1 MLTSSIA
8 VQIGSGQRYICC
20 MENQTCPGGPPF
32 TPATLLQ
39 PPNVGS
45 ALVSLFLCAR
55 ARHGAL
61 GNSWIKASF
70 ALGGRLPASLLMTS
84 VQRDGDIDMVLR
96 SVEDEIAS
104 GASNLQDPIQS
115 PLHYLNHLSSCWIS
129 SVYETLRLLRD
140 RKQLEETDRVADL
153 YRAIELVRI
162 TIDKHEIAGEGKLKV
177 PLQMTRLPA
186 KGDPT
191 DAYVYA
197 RNDNSRAYIM
207 PTGLSARGSVVWQP
221 VDLKANAQR
230 IVERRWVSEQIIELW
245 GP

>member
-1 MLTSSIA
+1 
-8 VQIGSGQRYICC
+8 
-20 MENQTCPGGPPF
+20 MENQTRPGGPPV
-32 TPATLLQ
+32 TPATLQQ

-61 GNSWIKASF
+61 CNSWAKASF

-153 YRAIELVRI
+153 FRAIELVRI
-162 TIDKHEIAGEGKLKV
+162 TIDKHEIAGDGKLKV

-197 RNDNSRAYIM
+197 RNDSSRAYIM
-207 PTGLSARGSVVWQP
+207 PTGLSQSYGSLSTSRPTRKGLLNAAGCQSKSSNFG
-221 VDLKANAQR
+221 DL
-230 IVERRWVSEQIIELW
+230 RRASQGS
-245 GP
+245 GPDRPWRRLSI

>member
-1 MLTSSIA
+1 M
-8 VQIGSGQRYICC
+8 Q
-20 MENQTCPGGPPF
+20 NQTIPGGPPV
-32 TPATLLQ
+32 TSATLLQ

-45 ALVSLFLCAR
+45 ALVNLFLCAR

-61 GNSWIKASF
+61 HKSWIKVSV
-70 ALGGRLPASLLMTS
+70 ALGSRLPASLLMPS

-115 PLHYLNHLSSCWIS
+115 PLHYLNHLSSYWIS

-140 RKQLEETDRVADL
+140 RKQLEVSDRVADL
-153 YRAIELVRI
+153 FHAIELVRI
-162 TIDKHEIAGEGKLKV
+162 TIDKHEIAGDGKLKA
-177 PLQMTRLPA
+177 PLQMTRLPS
-186 KGDPT
+186 KDDPT

-245 GP
+245 GPEARVSGERPR